1 MSLLFLSDLSSST
14 SARFRSWR
22 KTSVGVHSELPQW
35 IIHEAINTWPQH
47 IAEMAIQLPHW
58 YRSSMCYF
66 RHITGQELWSH
77 SKPTDYLRLFQDKDD
92 KWFVTED
99 GAGDFISRCS
109 SFMDCGFLLFLYDMC
124 LIYLLFYSLLLF
136 LFIIVFYLYLL
147 YCFYFFGA
155 YSCYLVYFFIICF
168 IFIVLLF
175 LFAIFII
182 WQYK

>member
-1 MSLLFLSDLSSST
+1 MSLLFLSGLSSST

-22 KTSVGVHSELPQW
+22 KTSVGVHSELPLW

-77 SKPTDYLRLFQDKDD
+77 SKPIDYLRLFQDKDD

-124 LIYLLFYSLLLF
+124 LIYLLFCLLL
-136 LFIIVFYLYLL
+136 
-147 YCFYFFGA
+147 
-155 YSCYLVYFFIICF
+155 
-168 IFIVLLF
+168 FIVLLLLFWCLF
-175 LFAIFII
+175 LLFGLFFYYLFYFYCLVIFICHFCFYHLAI
-182 WQYK
+182 